1 MTKLVNISYFKY
13 TIHTERRVTL
23 SGRRL
28 IPYAGL
34 LNAMVIFLIG
44 TACGGGAVETD
55 TITMYSGRGEELVKP
70 IIEQFTSLTG
80 IRVEVR
86 WGGTAELAATILEE
100 GDNSPADIFYAQDP
114 GALGALEG
122 MLARLPTGILETAGA
137 QFRSP
142 DGRWVGVSG
151 RARTVVYNTER
162 VTEDELPESIWGFV
176 EPQWLGSIGWA
187 PTNVSFLVMMTV
199 MRYLWGEDRT
209 RLWLDGIMA
218 NDPQVYPKNSPIVQ
232 AVGAGEVDVGFV
244 NHYYLLRTLQ
254 EDAQFP
260 AGNYHTRNGDPGALI
275 MVSGVGILATSENQ
289 EAALKLVE
297 FLLSEVG
304 QQYFASQ
311 TFEYP
316 VVQSVTTHP
325 ALVPLSEIDAPAIE
339 LRDLADLEGTL
350 DLPRDAGVL

>member
-1 MTKLVNISYFKY
+1 ML
-13 TIHTERRVTL
+13 
-23 SGRRL
+23 GRGL
-28 IPYAGL
+28 IGYAGL
-34 LNAMVIFLIG
+34 LSALLVLLAG
-44 TACGGGAVETD
+44 TACRGGEVEPS

-70 IIEQFTSLTG
+70 LIDQFTSLTG

-122 MLARLPTGILETAGA
+122 RLARLPDEVLEMADA

-151 RARTVVYNTER
+151 RARTVIYNTER
-162 VTEDELPESIWGFV
+162 VAEDELPDSIWGFV
-176 EPQWLGSIGWA
+176 EPQWTGRIGWA
-187 PTNVSFLVMMTV
+187 PTNGSFLVMVTG

-209 RLWLDGIMA
+209 RQWLDGIMA

-254 EDAQFP
+254 EDADFP
-260 AGNYHTRNGDPGALI
+260 ARNYHPRNGDPGALI

-289 EAALKLVE
+289 EDALRLVE

-304 QQYFASQ
+304 QQYFASR

-316 VVQSVTTHP
+316 VVEGVTTHP
-325 ALVPLSEIDAPAIE
+325 ALVPLTEINAPVIE
-339 LRDLADLEGTL
+339 LRDLADLESTL
-350 DLPRDAGVL
+350 DLLRDAGVL

>member
-1 MTKLVNISYFKY
+1 M
-13 TIHTERRVTL
+13 H
-23 SGRRL
+23 GRRL
-28 IPYAGL
+28 IPYAL
-34 LNAMVIFLIG
+34 LLSAVVVLMAG
-44 TACGGGAVETD
+44 TACGDGAVETE

-70 IIEQFTSLTG
+70 LIEQFTSLTG
-80 IRVEVR
+80 IQVEVR

-100 GDNSPADIFYAQDP
+100 GNNSPADIFYAQDP

-122 MLARLPTGILETAGA
+122 RLTRLPDEILETAGA

-162 VTEDELPESIWGFV
+162 VLESELPASIWGFG
-176 EPQWLGSIGWA
+176 ELQWMGRIGWA
-187 PTNVSFLVMMTV
+187 PTNGSFLVMVTG
-199 MRYLWGEDRT
+199 MRYLWGEDKT
-209 RLWLDGIMA
+209 RLWLDKIMA

-260 AGNYHTRNGDPGALI
+260 VRNYHPRGGDPGALI
-275 MVSGVGILATSENQ
+275 MVSGVGILASSEKQ

-297 FLLSEVG
+297 FLLSEAG

-316 VVQSVTTHP
+316 VVQGVTTHP

-350 DLPRDAGVL
+350 DLLRDAGVL

>member
-1 MTKLVNISYFKY
+1 MLGMG
-13 TIHTERRVTL
+13 L
-23 SGRRL
+23 M
-28 IPYAGL
+28 PYA
-34 LNAMVIFLIG
+34 VIFSAMMVLLAG
-44 TACGGGAVETD
+44 TACQGEAVETE

-70 IIEQFTSLTG
+70 IIDQFTSLTG

-122 MLARLPTGILETAGA
+122 KLVRLPDEILETAGA

-162 VTEDELPESIWGFV
+162 VTEEDLPDSIWGFV
-176 EPQWLGSIGWA
+176 ESQWMGRIGWA
-187 PTNVSFLVMMTV
+187 PTNGSFLVMMTG

-218 NDPQVYPKNSPIVQ
+218 NDPQVYAKNSPIVQ

-260 AGNYHTRNGDPGALI
+260 VRNYHPRNGDPGALI
-275 MVSGVGILATSENQ
+275 MVSGVGILASSENQ
-289 EAALKLVE
+289 EASLKLVE
-297 FLLSEVG
+297 FLLSEVA

-316 VVQSVTTHP
+316 VVQGVTTHP
-325 ALVPLSEIDAPAIE
+325 ALVPLSEIDAPDIE

-350 DLPRDAGVL
+350 DLLRDAGVL